1 MSLRER
7 KKQATAAQ
15 ILATARELFLRQGYT
30 ETAVEQIAEGAG
42 ISRASLFNYY
52 RGKGAILDAMA
63 MNLETRLVQLVDHYS
78 RNSDSAACIEQL
90 FAYTARVL
98 EQTADLTRLLFV
110 HGSGGRGF
118 PELQGAFKA
127 LVVAGQRRGE
137 LRTDCGAEQLAEPLY
152 LGFVVGLLGWC
163 RNPDASLADELSAR
177 ARLLTLLLQT

>member
-1 MSLRER
+1 MPKLG
-7 KKQATAAQ
+7 T
-15 ILATARELFLRQGYT
+15 I
-30 ETAVEQIAEGAG
+30 
-42 ISRASLFNYY
+42 
-52 RGKGAILDAMA
+52 
-63 MNLETRLVQLVDHYS
+63 
-78 RNSDSAACIEQL
+78 
-90 FAYTARVL
+90 
-98 EQTADLTRLLFV
+98 
-110 HGSGGRGF
+110 GSTPTKIF